1 MSRTPLFQWLA
12 AAAVA
17 GLAVAPL
24 AQADDGRRMPRMFRS
39 VHAGMWCLP
48 HRLSAGLAAGGFLA
62 SGDGRPGPALR
73 FQRIARCGQRRPA
86 NAWLQAHAG
95 TYKRVREAPPE
106 DRITRSIWFER
117 KHRAIDPA
125 TWKLASVKSA
135 ANCVACHAGADRGDF
150 DDDNVQMP
158 AGVRV
163 AGRGTDEPP
172 GDGHDTAA
180 RPPGHRRTD
189 PDVPLAVRIEFR
201 RCLPTAGSEHGG
213 CRM

>member
-1 MSRTPLFQWLA
+1 MSWTPLFQWLAAA

-24 AQADDGRRMPRMFRS
+24 AQADDGRRMPRT
-39 VHAGMWCLP
+39 VPAAYTQECGACHTAYPPGLLP
-48 HRLSAGLAAGGFLA
+48 AVSWHRVMAGLDRHYGSSASLDAASVAQL
-62 SGDGRPGPALR
+62 D
-73 FQRIARCGQRRPA
+73 
-86 NAWLQAHAG
+86 AWLQAHAG

-158 AGVRV
+158 AGVR
-163 AGRGTDEPP
+163 GRWPWN
-172 GDGHDTAA
+172 
-180 RPPGHRRTD
+180 R
-189 PDVPLAVRIEFR
+189 
-201 RCLPTAGSEHGG
+201 
-213 CRM
+213 

>member
-1 MSRTPLFQWLA
+1 MSWTPLFQWLA

-24 AQADDGRRMPRMFRS
+24 AQADDGRRMPRT
-39 VHAGMWCLP
+39 VPAAYTQECGACHTAYPPGLLP
-48 HRLSAGLAAGGFLA
+48 AVSWHRVMAGLDRHYGSSASLDAASVAQL
-62 SGDGRPGPALR
+62 D
-73 FQRIARCGQRRPA
+73 
-86 NAWLQAHAG
+86 AWLQAHAG

-158 AGVRV
+158 AGVR
-163 AGRGTDEPP
+163 GRWPWN
-172 GDGHDTAA
+172 
-180 RPPGHRRTD
+180 R
-189 PDVPLAVRIEFR
+189 
-201 RCLPTAGSEHGG
+201 
-213 CRM
+213 